1 MKSRMWRIIAVAV
14 VAGTLA
20 APAAPYVVL
29 NDNSRREGLRIS
41 ARADGTVV
49 LSTASGQFEYPRGQ
63 YKLAVADKPAEFDG
77 AIAAAARPGQGDAA
91 IPALK
96 KIMAEMRNLEW
107 DKPAAQALARIHN
120 AKKEYAQVVTTY
132 EALFVAYPSL
142 EMDPEYGWTY
152 RRALLDAGQAK
163 KLETKLGDLAA
174 KGTPT
179 DAARALVLRGDIR
192 ASEEKM
198 EYAIRDY
205 LRVVLFYAREQA
217 VMPEAL
223 SKAAG
228 ALEKLRDPRAKN
240 LYQQLVRDYPSSPE
254 AVAAKGKI

>member
-1 MKSRMWRIIAVAV
+1 MKSRMWRIIAVALA
-14 VAGTLA
+14 AGTA
-20 APAAPYVVL
+20 AASAAPYVVL

-77 AIAAAARPGQGDAA
+77 AIAAAARPAQADAA

-96 KIMAEMRNLEW
+96 KIMTAMRNLEW
-107 DKPAAQALARIHN
+107 DKPAAQALARIYT
-120 AKKEYAQVVTTY
+120 AKKDFAQTAATY
-132 EALFVAYPSL
+132 ESLFAAYPAL
-142 EMDPEYGWTY
+142 ETDPEYGWPY

-163 KLETKLGDLAA
+163 KLESKLEEMAS
-174 KGTPT
+174 KGAPA
-179 DAARALVLRGDIR
+179 DAARALLMRGDIR
-192 ASEEKM
+192 ISEEKM

-205 LRVVLFYAREQA
+205 LRVVLFYQREQA

-228 ALEKLRDPRAKN
+228 ALEKLRDPRAKA

-254 AVAAKGKI
+254 AAAAKGKI